1 VSTDRPISLN
11 LGMPQQSPFDA
22 RPDAERQPGA
32 DARDAGQLSDEAR
45 RMRDLMNNGARG
57 GAPASPPASTAAS
70 AENLRPLD
78 LFGGPASVAAQAAAA
93 RGEAPQA
100 AVPHDVAGA
109 GEALSQLA
117 SRLLVSDGSS
127 GRRAVQ
133 IRLSDEGLAGVVLD
147 VFEDGGRVVAQFVCT
162 LEPARER
169 LARAAG
175 WLAAGLAERLQRETL
190 VRVLADDPEDPCPVE
205 SAGAP
210 GTAGTAAT
218 TGTAGTAGLP
228 AASPAS
234 GAPSLPGPWP
244 RS

>member
-1 VSTDRPISLN
+1 MSTDRPISLN

-22 RPDAERQPGA
+22 RPDGERQPGA

-57 GAPASPPASTAAS
+57 GAPASPLSTAASAS

-78 LFGGPASVAAQAAAA
+78 LFGGPAAVAAQAAAA

-175 WLAAGLAERLQRETL
+175 WLATSLAEQLQRETL

-210 GTAGTAAT
+210 GTG
-218 TGTAGTAGLP
+218 G
-228 AASPAS
+228 ASGAS

>member
-32 DARDAGQLSDEAR
+32 DARDPGQLSDEAR
-45 RMRDLMNNGARG
+45 RMRDLLSNGARG
-57 GAPASPPASTAAS
+57 GTGAGAPPACAPAET
-70 AENLRPLD
+70 LRPVD
-78 LFGGPASVAAQAAAA
+78 LFGAPAPA
-93 RGEAPQA
+93 APQA
-100 AVPHDVAGA
+100 SAARAESPQAGVPPDVAGA

-175 WLAAGLAERLQRETL
+175 WLASNLAERLQRETL

-205 SAGAP
+205 STGAP
-210 GTAGTAAT
+210 GASN
-218 TGTAGTAGLP
+218 
-228 AASPAS
+228 AASAS
-234 GAPSLPGPWP
+234 SAGNADAAPPFPGLWP